1 VRTPADFPVR
11 RPRAQRGRIWLV
23 VLAAVLFFLIVS
35 LRGIAAFY
43 TDFLW
48 FDDLRLASVWR
59 GILGA
64 KLALA
69 VIFTIVAAVAL
80 WLNLWIAEKLAP
92 AFRPPGP
99 EEEIAERFHEVVGG
113 RTALVRLGFAV
124 LFGLMAGAGASGRW
138 NDWVLFTNHVAF
150 NAKDALFHRD
160 IGFYVFQ
167 LPFLSFVVGW
177 AFATLVVVLLLTAG
191 WHYLFGG
198 IRVQTPAIQHVTPQV
213 KAHLSVLLGVI
224 ALLKAAGYWLQ
235 RFELTTSTRG
245 YIDGAGYTDAKAQ
258 LPALQLLVII
268 SVLAALLFL
277 VNIRLRGW
285 TLPVIAV
292 ALWGF
297 TSIVVGVAYP
307 AFIQKFRVEP
317 NQSQKE
323 RPYIARNI
331 AATRKALNIDDA
343 HVTVKNFAYGTD
355 LDAGALDD
363 NSATIRNVR
372 LWDPI
377 VLRQTYRRLQEIRQF
392 YRFNDVDIDRYQVDG
407 ELTQVMLSA
416 RELDPGGLLS
426 KTWENTHLNFTHGY
440 GAVLSP
446 ANAVTTDGLP
456 DLLLKD
462 LPPVGKPALD
472 QPAVY
477 FGEDLGGY
485 AIVNTKRQEI
495 DYQRADGSTKRTT
508 YKGSGGVVVS
518 SWLRRAALALRF
530 GEINP
535 LISSYITKDSRAIY
549 LRDIHERVTKIAP
562 FLRFDADPYPVV
574 LDGKMFWVQDAYTT
588 TSRYPYAE
596 RAPVD
601 RLPSG
606 SGLRERF
613 NYVRNSVKVVTNA
626 YDGKMTFYVVDKKD
640 PIAKAYQ
647 KAFPKL
653 FTTAP
658 VPSELQQH
666 LRYPEDMFRVQ
677 TDAYGTYHIT
687 DPGDFYDRG
696 DAWDIARDPGSG
708 RVANAETASAPAP
721 TTPSGAPA
729 PTIAGSVGST
739 SGDDRMDPY
748 YLLMRLP
755 DERDESFLILQP
767 FTPASK
773 DLLSAFMVAK
783 SDPAE
788 YGKLEAFVMPRDLS
802 VDGPRIIDG
811 KINQEPALSQEI
823 SLLNQSG
830 SKVLNGNLLLIPVN
844 QSLLYIRPLY
854 VEAQGTPVPQL
865 KYVVAVYNGNVEFDT
880 TLRGALTKLFGAA
893 PETLEQPAT
902 GGAVTPPPSGGQPP
916 PVSSGVDATVQ
927 SLLEQALQ
935 AYTDAQSAL
944 RSGDLATYQKK
955 IGEMN
960 DLVADARR
968 RLAGPS
974 SSPTTT
980 TTAPASA

>member
-1 VRTPADFPVR
+1 
-11 RPRAQRGRIWLV
+11 
-23 VLAAVLFFLIVS
+23 
-35 LRGIAAFY
+35 
-43 TDFLW
+43 
-48 FDDLRLASVWR
+48 
-59 GILGA
+59 
-64 KLALA
+64 
-69 VIFTIVAAVAL
+69 
-80 WLNLWIAEKLAP
+80 
-92 AFRPPGP
+92 
-99 EEEIAERFHEVVGG
+99 
-113 RTALVRLGFAV
+113 
-124 LFGLMAGAGASGRW
+124 
-138 NDWVLFTNHVAF
+138 
-150 NAKDALFHRD
+150 
-160 IGFYVFQ
+160 
-167 LPFLSFVVGW
+167 
-177 AFATLVVVLLLTAG
+177 
-191 WHYLFGG
+191 
-198 IRVQTPAIQHVTPQV
+198 
-213 KAHLSVLLGVI
+213 
-224 ALLKAAGYWLQ
+224 
-235 RFELTTSTRG
+235 
-245 YIDGAGYTDAKAQ
+245 
-258 LPALQLLVII
+258 
-268 SVLAALLFL
+268 
-277 VNIRLRGW
+277 
-285 TLPVIAV
+285 
-292 ALWGF
+292 
-297 TSIVVGVAYP
+297 
-307 AFIQKFRVEP
+307 
-317 NQSQKE
+317 
-323 RPYIARNI
+323 
-331 AATRKALNIDDA
+331 
-343 HVTVKNFAYGTD
+343 
-355 LDAGALDD
+355 
-363 NSATIRNVR
+363 
-372 LWDPI
+372 
-377 VLRQTYRRLQEIRQF
+377 
-392 YRFNDVDIDRYQVDG
+392 
-407 ELTQVMLSA
+407 
-416 RELDPGGLLS
+416 
-426 KTWENTHLNFTHGY
+426 
-440 GAVLSP
+440 
-446 ANAVTTDGLP
+446 
-456 DLLLKD
+456 
-462 LPPVGKPALD
+462 
-472 QPAVY
+472 
-477 FGEDLGGY
+477 
-485 AIVNTKRQEI
+485 
-495 DYQRADGSTKRTT
+495 
-508 YKGSGGVVVS
+508 
-518 SWLRRAALALRF
+518 
-530 GEINP
+530 
-535 LISSYITKDSRAIY
+535 
-549 LRDIHERVTKIAP
+549 
-562 FLRFDADPYPVV
+562 
-574 LDGKMFWVQDAYTT
+574 
-588 TSRYPYAE
+588 
-596 RAPVD
+596 
-601 RLPSG
+601 
-606 SGLRERF
+606 
-613 NYVRNSVKVVTNA
+613 VRNSVKVVTNA